1 MNFLKYSAGRFLK
14 EMDIK
19 FELTGSGELAK
30 AMEQA
35 SKQFPASVEKI
46 LKKESERI
54 SKDLGTR
61 VNTEAK
67 GHHSKIRRSKKEP
80 VKLGKSFQQG
90 KVIHSG
96 SNYTV
101 AVTTKAPHYHLY
113 EEGHDMVT
121 HNRKNH
127 WGKGIPGTGRKV
139 GVVKGKK
146 TVGKYMSQRSED
158 SEEIGLELLNA
169 ILKDAGFDS

>member
-1 MNFLKYSAGRFLK
+1 
-14 EMDIK
+14 MDTK
-19 FELTGSGELAK
+19 FELVGSGEFAE
-30 AMEQA
+30 AMEHA
-35 SKQFPASVEKI
+35 MKQFPASAEKV
-46 LKKESERI
+46 LRKEARNIAE
-54 SKDLGTR
+54 DLGTR

-67 GHHSKIRRSKKEP
+67 GHHWKPKDSEEEP
-80 VKLGKSFQQG
+80 VRLAESFRQG
-90 KVIHSG
+90 KVIRSG
-96 SNYTV
+96 TNYTV
-101 AVTTKAPHYHLY
+101 AVTSKAPHYHLY

-121 HNRKNH
+121 HNRKNR
-127 WGKGIPGTGRKV
+127 WRKGIPGTGRKV

>member
-1 MNFLKYSAGRFLK
+1 
-14 EMDIK
+14 MDIN
-19 FELTGSGELAK
+19 FELVGSGEFAEAMEK
-30 AMEQA
+30 AM
-35 SKQFPASVEKI
+35 KQFPASAEKV
-46 LKKESERI
+46 LRKEARNIAE
-54 SKDLGTR
+54 DLGTR
-61 VNTEAK
+61 VNAEAK
-67 GHHSKIRRSKKEP
+67 GHHWKAKDSEEDSEEEP
-80 VKLGKSFQQG
+80 DKLAESFRQG
-90 KVIHSG
+90 KVIRSG

-101 AVTTKAPHYHLY
+101 AVTTKAHHYHLY

-127 WGKGIPGTGRKV
+127 WGKGKPGTGRKV